1 MCYIPSI
8 ILTIQLYFQVSVKAL
23 AEFHGTCIAF
33 DYLSDTKLVDMYP
46 ILHPKHLMWVQEDML
61 KFLKSTVK
69 TAEKFISSI
78 EGEGQTAR
86 YLRQKNLQQE
96 IYFYIYI
103 LLIKTDYK

>member
-1 MCYIPSI
+1 M
-8 ILTIQLYFQVSVKAL
+8 SVKAL

-33 DYLSDTKLVDMYP
+33 DRFSDTKLVDMYP

-61 KFLKSTVK
+61 RFLKSTVK

-86 YLRQKNLQQE
+86 YR
-96 IYFYIYI
+96 
-103 LLIKTDYK
+103 